1 MNAILLD
8 THVLLWLID
17 NSPKLSNPAINQITQ
32 PGIELFFSH
41 AGAWEISIKYGIGK
55 LELPLAPQAYL
66 EKHLT
71 LNKIRYLP
79 TSIHSIYL
87 AGTLTQHHRDPF
99 DRLMI
104 AQSLYA
110 GLPIVSHDA
119 KFDAYGVQ
127 RIW

>member
-1 MNAILLD
+1 MNAALID
-8 THVLLWLID
+8 THALLWLID
-17 NSPKLSNPAINQITQ
+17 NNPKLSEPARARIRE

-41 AGAWEISIKYGIGK
+41 AGAWEIAIKYGLGK
-55 LELPLAPQAYL
+55 LEIPLLPQEYL

-79 TSIHSIYL
+79 ISIHAIFL
-87 AGTLTQHHRDPF
+87 AGSLPHHHGDPF
-99 DRLMI
+99 DRLMV

-110 GLPIVSHDA
+110 DLPLVSHDSQL
-119 KFDAYGVQ
+119 DAYGVR